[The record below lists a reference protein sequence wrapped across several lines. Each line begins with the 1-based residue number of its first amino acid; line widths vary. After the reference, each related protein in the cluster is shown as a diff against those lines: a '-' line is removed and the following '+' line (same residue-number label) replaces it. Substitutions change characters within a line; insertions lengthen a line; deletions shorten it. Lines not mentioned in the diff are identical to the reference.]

1 MLELWVITVV
11 ISGLVQMN
19 KKVNDL
25 SLQDS
30 VFNQFM
36 AEIRDI
42 TIQSDRLRFRR
53 NLERVGEILAYEISK
68 TLKYETISVTT
79 PLSDTECSVLA
90 QQPVLATI
98 LRAGLPLHQGLLNIF
113 DQAEN
118 TFISAYR
125 IHHDDDDEFDVKVE
139 YLASPS
145 VEGKTVILC
154 DPMLATGSS
163 MVLAYKALLERGVP
177 RHIHVAT
184 VIASEQGIDFVQ
196 QNLPDNTTIWAG
208 AIDSELTSRAYI
220 VPGLGDAG
228 DLAYGDKT

>member
-1 MLELWVITVV
+1 MLELGVIVGV
-11 ISGLVQMN
+11 FSGYVSMQL
-19 KKVNDL
+19 KVHNL
-25 SLQDS
+25 SLQLS

-42 TIQSDRLRFRR
+42 NVQTDRLRFRR

-68 TLKYETISVTT
+68 TLAYETRSVTT
-79 PLSDTECSVLA
+79 PLAACDCKVLVE
-90 QQPVLATI
+90 QPVLATI
-98 LRAGLPLHQGLLNIF
+98 LRAGLPLHQGLLNVF

-125 IHHDDDDEFDVKVE
+125 VHHDDDDAFDVEVE
-139 YLASPS
+139 YLASP
-145 VEGKTVILC
+145 GLDDKTVILC

-163 MVLAYKALLERGVP
+163 MVLAYQALLERGTP

-184 VIASEQGIDFVQ
+184 VIASEQGIEFVQ
-196 QNLPDNTTIWAG
+196 QNMPDNTTIWAG
-208 AIDSELTSRAYI
+208 AIDRELTPRAYI